1 MESITR
7 KMVHEVRTY
16 DTDEIEELIK
26 ACGESDSF
34 AQQEARLAL
43 ENIGEA
49 AVDPVIQALL
59 HSENPII
66 RWRAAEALGHVPYAR
81 AIEPLI
87 QALGDKDTSVQ
98 WRAIDA
104 LTDIGG
110 PALELLYLASED
122 ENVEIRWGATRAIKD
137 IKSKL
142 TMEENDRLYEKMRNM
157 NDNKDEV
164 VEMQMCKVCKKEPA
178 VNYDY
183 CIECSGRRGFS

>member
-7 KMVHEVRTY
+7 KMVHEVRTH

-26 ACGESDSF
+26 ACGEGDSF
-34 AQQEARLAL
+34 AQQDARLAL
-43 ENIGEA
+43 ENIGDA

-59 HSENPII
+59 HSENSII

-110 PALELLYLASED
+110 PALELLSLASED
-122 ENVEIRWGATRAIKD
+122 ENVEIRWGVARAIRD

-142 TMEENDRLYEKMRNM
+142 TMEENDRLYEKMRSVNE
-157 NDNKDEV
+157 NKDEV